1 MHPALAL
8 LRGIGIKGMYPTPA
22 HLNAIEPEIPPE
34 SGPVIPAKA
43 GIHVARH
50 SRWPLV
56 IPAKAGIHVAVIPA
70 GPSSFPR
77 KRESMLTRAGCI
89 RPLPVVPEPPLS
101 RG

>member
-43 GIHVARH
+43 EIHVARH
-50 SRWPLV
+50 SRESWNPCGRHSRWPFV
-56 IPAKAGIHVAVIPA
+56 IPAQAGIHVNEGRMHPA
-70 GPSSFPR
+70 PTGR
-77 KRESMLTRAGCI
+77 T
-89 RPLPVVPEPPLS
+89 
-101 RG
+101 